1 MRCAW
6 LMPVSLALVSLLMA
20 AAQDTMPPPP
30 PKAPPSPPQEDYVY
44 VLMTT
49 SKGDILLE
57 LDKQKAPITVANF
70 IAYTDKGFYNGT
82 IFHRVMKDFMIQ
94 GGGFEPGMKQKKT
107 DKNIVNEWKNG
118 LKNKRGTISMARV
131 GGQPDSASSQFFINV
146 KDNTMFDAPQN
157 DGAAYAVFG
166 KVVAGMKTVDSIRE
180 VPVVARGGREVSSP
194 VEDVLIQKVNRLEP
208 ADAKK
213 RIDAEKAPAGKPG

>member
-1 MRCAW
+1 MRRAW
-6 LMPVSLALVSLLMA
+6 LMPVSLAVVSLLVA

-30 PKAPPSPPQEDYVY
+30 PKAPPSPPQEEFVY

-49 SKGDILLE
+49 SKGEILLE

-70 IAYTDKGFYNGT
+70 IAYTDKEFYDGT
-82 IFHRVMKDFMIQ
+82 IFHRVIKDFMIQ
-94 GGGFEPGMKQKKT
+94 GGGFQPGMVQKKVE
-107 DKNIVNEWKNG
+107 KPIANEWKNG
-118 LKNKRGTISMARV
+118 LKNKRGTIAMARL
-131 GGQPDSASSQFFINV
+131 GGQADSATAQFFINV
-146 KDNTMFDAPQN
+146 KDNDALDTPR

-166 KVVAGMKTVDSIRE
+166 KVVAGMKAVDAIRAVPTSPRGGHGD
-180 VPVVARGGREVSSP
+180 VPVD
-194 VEDVLIQKVNRLEP
+194 DVVIQKARRIEA

>member
-6 LMPVSLALVSLLMA
+6 LKPVSLAVVSLLMA

-30 PKAPPSPPQEDYVY
+30 PKAPPSPPQEEYVY

-70 IAYTDKGFYNGT
+70 IAYTDKEFYDGT
-82 IFHRVMKDFMIQ
+82 VFHRVIKDFMIQ
-94 GGGFEPGMKQKKT
+94 GGGFQSGMTQKKT
-107 DKNIVNEWKNG
+107 DKPIANEWKNG
-118 LKNKRGTISMARV
+118 LKNKRGTIAMARL
-131 GGQPDSASSQFFINV
+131 GNQPDSATGQFFINV
-146 KDNTMFDAPQN
+146 KDNDALDTPR

-166 KVVAGMKTVDSIRE
+166 KVVAGMKTVDAIRAVPTSPRGGHGD
-180 VPVVARGGREVSSP
+180 VPVD
-194 VEDVLIQKVNRLEP
+194 DVVIQKVRRIEP